1 MAVDQ
6 LRWEEVDVT
15 CADKKHKRL
24 AIGNIIQLEDDTG
37 IA

>member
-15 CADKKHKRL
+15 CANKKHRRL
-24 AIGNIIQLEDDTG
+24 AIGNIIQLEDDTR